1 MEGFYTTK
9 ELCEELGITTYTL
22 TNWYSWEKKRLAEG
36 DIDEPYLPQPYRMY
50 DLKGRPRMWDTD
62 MLYKLKLYKSQII
75 VGRNG
80 IYGKYSNPY
89 HKETKKYKK
98 EMEVK
103 NAES

>member
-1 MEGFYTTK
+1 MEGFYTTQ
-9 ELCEELGITTYTL
+9 EICEQLGITSYTL

-36 DIDEPYLPQPYRMY
+36 DVDEPYLPVPHRMY
-50 DLKGRPRMWDTD
+50 DLKGRPRMWDIQ
-62 MLYKLKLYKSQII
+62 MLNQLKEYQAGII

-98 EMEVK
+98 ELEDENGK
-103 NAES
+103 S